1 MKNAALALV
10 IPKRRSSVN
19 ANGILRFNLIL
30 IIRHLACDRKRK
42 GGIAYGKS
50 KEYYHKRCVSC
61 DKEGGADMFTNSL
74 LTLLLDVL
82 SDPKVEDY
90 RVELLDGKYPTLVID
105 VDGHTEQLTL
115 LTDSCLFDYLNNMN
129 DKKAGE

>member
-1 MKNAALALV
+1 
-10 IPKRRSSVN
+10 
-19 ANGILRFNLIL
+19 
-30 IIRHLACDRKRK
+30 
-42 GGIAYGKS
+42 
-50 KEYYHKRCVSC
+50 
-61 DKEGGADMFTNSL
+61 MFTNSL

-82 SDPKVEDY
+82 SDPKVEGY